1 MGVDHNRRL
10 VVAVGSPYLNR
21 GVVRIKTGKRSVQN
35 KKPRVPTAL
44 SVGIVFRP
52 PGLASRAMAALVG

>member
-1 MGVDHNRRL
+1 
-10 VVAVGSPYLNR
+10 VAVGSPYLNR